1 MKTNNFL
8 GYRNGKAFSNC
19 SFNILI
25 ILITIFSFVNSHAQ
39 DLIISTSDILSNVSD
54 GSTSAVISK
63 SGTDLTIT
71 KTGGSTSPLHGT
83 YPSGPPMNT
92 IPESAIN
99 NIEGLH
105 LGRTWGANG
114 TGWVNNY
121 GQLRSETYTFV
132 FSKKLLKYQVI
143 VGALN
148 ENADGI
154 EKLRI
159 EDVKNEGISVLSDV
173 SFSIQIDYDDASSDS
188 LTFDVSSR
196 TIQGQAYPKGTG
208 WNESSLFT
216 IESNVPFD
224 EIVFERYDV
233 VNNRADKNA
242 FGENYSNGVSLT
254 SMGLFY
260 APTVLPVDLL
270 YFTAENDKKLGAILS
285 WKTGSEINNEGF
297 YILWKTENMD
307 WETLA
312 FVDGFGN
319 STQTNT
325 YQFIHPNPVKGEN
338 YYKLAQKDFEGYKTC
353 SEIISVYWES
363 EIKINVFPNPANN
376 HVQISSKDLPINRIE
391 IYTSEGNLS
400 ETYTIN
406 NFDIILNIIQLP
418 RGIYF
423 FKIFTLDNVIT
434 KKVIVTY

>member
-1 MKTNNFL
+1 MKTSNFL
-8 GYRNGKAFSNC
+8 GYRNGKAFSA
-19 SFNILI
+19 FFTFI
-25 ILITIFSFVNSHAQ
+25 IFLSNFTLSAQ
-39 DLIISTSDILSNVSD
+39 DLIINTADILANVTN
-54 GSTSAVISK
+54 GSTSAVITK

-71 KTGGSTSPLHGT
+71 KTGGTTSPLHGT

-92 IPESAIN
+92 IPENAGN

-105 LGRTWGANG
+105 LGRTWGAFG

-154 EKLRI
+154 EKLRVV
-159 EDVKNEGISVLSDV
+159 DVKNAGVSVLSDV
-173 SFSIQIDYDDASSDS
+173 SFTIRIDFNDATSDS
-188 LTFDVSSR
+188 LTFDATTR
-196 TIQGQAYPKGTG
+196 TIQGQAHPRGTG

-216 IESNVPFD
+216 IESTEPFD

-233 VNNRADKNA
+233 VNNRPDKNA

-260 APTVLPVDLL
+260 APTILPVDLL
-270 YFTAENDKKLGAILS
+270 NFTAKNDKNLGVVLS

-297 YILWKTENMD
+297 YILWKTDNKE
-307 WETLA
+307 WESLA
-312 FVDGFGN
+312 FVNGFGN

-325 YQFIHPNPVKGEN
+325 YQFIHPNPSKGEN
-338 YYKLAQKDFEGYKTC
+338 YYKLAQKDFDGYKTC
-353 SEIISVYWES
+353 SDIVSISWES
-363 EIKINVFPNPANN
+363 EFIINVFPNPANN
-376 HVQISSKDLPINRIE
+376 HVQIVSKDLPIDRIE
-391 IYTSEGNLS
+391 IYTSEGDLS
-400 ETYTIN
+400 ETFAVN
-406 NFDIILNIIQLP
+406 NKDIILNIIQLP

-423 FKIFTLDNVIT
+423 FKVYTFDSVIT